1 MILIAARGG
10 ALYGIGNLSR
20 AHTLLRGLLSLG
32 LKDSVYALFEADCA
46 AVLEKYK
53 SSPNISFS
61 VSSAETADFLRKSL
75 ADLLICDLPYLTDE
89 EAALIDKFSKV
100 ISLSDACLTRLKPDA
115 LICADPF
122 PQSFPSSIEVYGGL
136 KYFMVR
142 QEILAKRPKH
152 FIPVKSVSNVL
163 IVFGGADPGCF
174 YEYIIDKLP
183 PPLNWTLVLGSAVD
197 KERRKALSQRT
208 AFNLNILE
216 DGDIP
221 ELIERCDLCVS
232 LGGLTAFEAL
242 CLGKP
247 SAAVE
252 YRHLTEYVRKL
263 DECGLLCNLGGI
275 EDFPST
281 LLRLIKDNEKLN
293 RTALNGYLSIDG
305 RGVSRAAEAVIEI
318 YRSCGV

>member
-1 MILIAARGG
+1 MILVAARGG
-10 ALYGIGNLSR
+10 AVYGIGNLSR
-20 AHTLLRGLLSLG
+20 AYTLLSELISLD
-32 LKDSVYALFEADCA
+32 LKESVYALFEADRNGI
-46 AVLEKYK
+46 LEKYQ

-61 VSSAETADFLRKSL
+61 ASGAETADFLRESR
-75 ADLLICDLPYLTDE
+75 ADLLICDLPYLTDG
-89 EAALIDKFSKV
+89 EAALIKKFPKN
-100 ISLSDACLTRLKPDA
+100 ISLSDACLTKLKPDI

-122 PQSFPSSIEVYGGL
+122 QSFPSSVEIYSGL
-136 KYFMVR
+136 KYFMAR
-142 QEILAKRPKH
+142 REILAKRPEH
-152 FIPVKSVSNVL
+152 FTPVKSVKNVL

-183 PPLNWTLVLGSAVD
+183 PSLNWTLVLGSAVD
-197 KERRKALSQRT
+197 KERRKALSQKA
-208 AFNLNILE
+208 AFNLNILT
-216 DGDIP
+216 DADIP
-221 ELIERCDLCVS
+221 ELIEFHDLCVT

-252 YRHLTEYVRKL
+252 YGHLTEYVRKL
-263 DECGLLCNLGGI
+263 DERCLLCNLGGI

-281 LLRLIKDNEKLN
+281 LPRLIKDNEKLN

-305 RGVSRAAEAVIEI
+305 RGASRAAKVVLEI

>member
-1 MILIAARGG
+1 MILIIARGG
-10 ALYGIGNLSR
+10 AVYGIGNLSR
-20 AHTLLRGLLSLG
+20 AHTLLSELISLG
-32 LKDSVYALFEADCA
+32 LKESVYALFEADIA
-46 AVLEKYK
+46 SVLEKYQ
-53 SSPNISFS
+53 STPNISFS
-61 VSSAETADFLRKSL
+61 ASGAETADFLRKSR
-75 ADLLICDLPYLTDE
+75 ADVLICDLPFLTDG
-89 EAALIDKFSKV
+89 EAALIKKFSKIV
-100 ISLSDACLTRLKPDA
+100 SLSDACLTKSKPDF

-122 PQSFPSSIEVYGGL
+122 QSFPSSVEVYSGL
-136 KYFMVR
+136 KYFMAR
-142 QEILAKRPKH
+142 RDILAKRPEC
-152 FIPVKSVSNVL
+152 FTPVKGVHNVL
-163 IVFGGADPGCF
+163 IAFGGADPGCF

-183 PPLNWTLVLGSAVD
+183 PSLNWTLVIGSAVD
-197 KERRKALSQRT
+197 KERRKALSRKA

-216 DGDIP
+216 DADIP
-221 ELIERCDLCVS
+221 ALIEFHDLCVT

-252 YRHLTEYVRKL
+252 YKHLTEYVRKL
-263 DECGLLCNLGGI
+263 DDCGLLCNLGVI

-305 RGVSRAAEAVIEI
+305 RGASRAAEVVLKI